1 MSNYYRYKKVV
12 PANSEQPIDYKDIET
27 LQMYILEG
35 GRIIPGRITGTS
47 PHKQRQIVRAIKIAR
62 YLALLPYT
70 DQH

>member
-1 MSNYYRYKKVV
+1 MSSYYRYKKVV
-12 PANSEQPIDYKDIET
+12 PINNEQTIDYKDIET
-27 LQMYILEG
+27 LKMYILEN

-47 PHKQRQIVRAIKIAR
+47 PHRQREIVKAIKIAR